1 MIKIENSA
9 IADCDYNIFG
19 DWINNNELRVES
31 KPYDHIII
39 NNFIND
45 DYYEKIQS
53 SFPKEPNETWWQ
65 YKTPL
70 EVKYTYDNLAEFS
83 PEIKNVFYALSHET
97 IINKLKQLFNIP
109 NLEHDPYCHG
119 AGLHMHPRYGR
130 LNMHLDYEVHP
141 ITNKQRR
148 LNIIFYLNDEWN
160 ETWNGDTQLWNSDMT
175 ECVIK
180 SYPKP
185 NTAII
190 FVTTE
195 QSWHGVP
202 QIIDCP
208 PDVYRKTIAFYY
220 VSDIQNKSN
229 LDKKGAESDGYR
241 KKAVFTK
248 LPTDKYDENMEELY
262 KIRPYRL
269 ITQADLDKFFPDW
282 TVNRGNQC
290 SPLPPPF
297 NL

>member
-1 MIKIENSA
+1 M
-9 IADCDYNIFG
+9 DCEYNIFG
-19 DWINNNELRVES
+19 NWITDDELKITSE
-31 KPYDHIII
+31 PYDHIII
-39 NNFIND
+39 DNFID
-45 DYYEKIQS
+45 LEYYTKIQS
-53 SFPKEPNETWWQ
+53 SFPTEPNNKWWR
-65 YKTPL
+65 YNTPL
-70 EVKYTYDNLAEFS
+70 EVKYTYDNLDELSA
-83 PEIKNVFYALSHET
+83 PIKNVFYALSHEL

-148 LNIIFYLNDEWN
+148 LNIILYLNDDWQQS
-160 ETWNGDTQLWNSDMT
+160 WNGDTQLWNRAMT
-175 ECVIK
+175 ECVIR
-180 SYPKP
+180 SYPKS

-202 QIIDCP
+202 EIIKCP
-208 PDVYRKTIAFYY
+208 ENMYRKTIAFYY
-220 VSDIQNKSN
+220 VSEIQNKSD
-229 LDKKGAESDGYR
+229 LDKKGAASDGYR

-248 LPTDKYDENMEELY
+248 LPSDKYDEKMEALY

-269 ITQADLDKFFPDW
+269 ITQDDLDKYFPNWKADQCTTFF
-282 TVNRGNQC
+282 
-290 SPLPPPF
+290 
-297 NL
+297 

>member
-1 MIKIENSA
+1 MLKIEHEA
-9 IADCDYNIFG
+9 IAKCDYNIFG
-19 DWINNNELRVES
+19 EWITNDKLTIKTE
-31 KPYDHIII
+31 PYDHIII
-39 NNFIND
+39 NNFIGD

-53 SFPKEPNETWWQ
+53 SFPKEPNEMWWT
-65 YKTPL
+65 YNTPL
-70 EVKYTYDNLAEFS
+70 EVKYTYDNLEEFN
-83 PEIKNVFYALSHET
+83 PEIKNVFYALSHER
-97 IINKLKQLFNIP
+97 IINKLKTLFSIP

-160 ETWNGDTQLWNSDMT
+160 EAWNGDTQLWNSDMT
-175 ECVIK
+175 ECVIQ

-202 QIIDCP
+202 KIINCP

-241 KKAVFTK
+241 KKAVFMK
-248 LPTDKYDENMEELY
+248 RPCDKYDENMEALY

-269 ITQADLDKFFPDW
+269 ITQDDLDKYFPDW
-282 TVNRGNQC
+282 
-290 SPLPPPF
+290 
-297 NL
+297 

>member
-1 MIKIENSA
+1 MIKIYNNA
-9 IADCDYNIFG
+9 IMDCEYNIFG
-19 DWINNNELRVES
+19 NWITDDELKITSE
-31 KPYDHIII
+31 PYDHIII
-39 NNFIND
+39 DNFID
-45 DYYEKIQS
+45 LEYYTKIQS
-53 SFPKEPNETWWQ
+53 SFPTEPNNKWWR
-65 YKTPL
+65 YNTPL
-70 EVKYTYDNLAEFS
+70 EVKYTYDNLDELSA
-83 PEIKNVFYALSHET
+83 PIKNVFYALSHEL

-148 LNIIFYLNDEWN
+148 LNIILYLNDDWQQS
-160 ETWNGDTQLWNSDMT
+160 WNGDTQLWNRAMT
-175 ECVIK
+175 ECVIR
-180 SYPKP
+180 SYPKS

-202 QIIDCP
+202 EIIKCP
-208 PDVYRKTIAFYY
+208 ENMYRKTIAFYY
-220 VSDIQNKSN
+220 VSEIQNKSD
-229 LDKKGAESDGYR
+229 LDKKGAASDGYR

-248 LPTDKYDENMEELY
+248 LPSDKYDEKMEALY

-269 ITQADLDKFFPDW
+269 ITQDDLDKYFPNWKADQCTTFF
-282 TVNRGNQC
+282 
-290 SPLPPPF
+290 
-297 NL
+297 

>member
-1 MIKIENSA
+1 MIKIENES
-9 IADCDYNIFG
+9 ITKCDYNIFG
-19 DWINNNELRVES
+19 EWITDNELRIES
-31 KPYDHIII
+31 NPYDHIII
-39 NNFIND
+39 NNFIKN
-45 DYYEKIQS
+45 DYYEKIQAT
-53 SFPKEPNETWWQ
+53 FPKEPNETWWK
-65 YKTPL
+65 YNTPL
-70 EVKYTYDNLAEFS
+70 EVKYTYDNLADFN

-97 IINKLKQLFNIP
+97 IINKLKTLFNIH

-160 ETWNGDTQLWNSDMT
+160 KEWHGDTQLWNSSMT
-175 ECVIK
+175 ECVIQ

-202 QIIDCP
+202 KIINCP
-208 PDVYRKTIAFYY
+208 SDVYRKTIAFYY
-220 VSDIQNKSN
+220 VSDIQNKSD

-248 LPTDKYDENMEELY
+248 LPSDKYDANMEELY

-269 ITQADLDKFFPDW
+269 ITQEDLDKYFPDW
-282 TVNRGNQC
+282 QGELR
-290 SPLPPPF
+290 SP
-297 NL
+297 